1 MTVHFPLDA
10 RKAQIGVPIWDGQFR
25 FGKTSWMAA
34 NPQLNSPS
42 LPIELNETE
51 VRRSQER
58 VAMSHGVLE
67 GLFSHRSAH
76 PSQIS
81 MGVDAPPAVESET
94 GNDRNF
100 EFAMDALPC
109 NAMFCDRELVLRF
122 LNRASRKTLLSLQQY
137 LPFPVDELVGKSIH
151 VFHKSPANVDR
162 LLGAGQHNG
171 IHHLP
176 HRATIPLG
184 PVKLDLEVEQMIDAR
199 GKFVG
204 AVVVWGV
211 NTQQKLDAVRKA
223 QEAQRNDIEHLNS
236 NLQMVA
242 TATHEIESSIAEIA
256 KNAVEVAH
264 SAEKSRVATTESKTF
279 IESLRVSSAGVAKV
293 AELIASIATQTSVL
307 ALNANIEAARAG
319 MHGRG
324 FAVVASEVRKLAEQ
338 TASATAEIQSK
349 VKAIGGDV
357 AAANSAIERIA
368 NQTDNLSGL
377 SHQMAAAAEEQHLAT
392 REMAQNLERAA
403 HRTSEIASMR
413 LEEKID

>member
-1 MTVHFPLDA
+1 
-10 RKAQIGVPIWDGQFR
+10 
-25 FGKTSWMAA
+25 
-34 NPQLNSPS
+34 
-42 LPIELNETE
+42 
-51 VRRSQER
+51 
-58 VAMSHGVLE
+58 MSHGVLE
-67 GLFSHRSAH
+67 GLFSHRNAH
-76 PSQIS
+76 SSHLSGGEP
-81 MGVDAPPAVESET
+81 PPAADQEV
-94 GNDRNF
+94 GNDRSF

-109 NAMFCDRELVLRF
+109 NAMFCDRALVLRF

-151 VFHKSPANVDR
+151 VFHKSPLNVDK

-171 IHHLP
+171 AHHLP
-176 HRATIPLG
+176 HKATISLG
-184 PVKLDLEVEQMIDAR
+184 PVKLDLEVEPVIDAR
-199 GKFVG
+199 GDFIG

-211 NTQQKLDAVRKA
+211 NTQQKLDAIRKA

-242 TATHEIESSIAEIA
+242 TATHEIEASIAEIA
-256 KNAVEVAH
+256 KNAGDLAEA
-264 SAEKSRVATTESKTF
+264 AEKSRVATTESKTL
-279 IESLRVSSAGVAKV
+279 IESLRASSAGVAKV
-293 AELIASIATQTSVL
+293 ADLIASIATQTSVL

-349 VKAIGGDV
+349 VKEIGGDV
-357 AAANSAIERIA
+357 SAANAAIERIA
-368 NQTDNLSGL
+368 SQTDSLSGL

-392 REMAQNLERAA
+392 REMAHNLERAA

-413 LEEKID
+413 LDDKID